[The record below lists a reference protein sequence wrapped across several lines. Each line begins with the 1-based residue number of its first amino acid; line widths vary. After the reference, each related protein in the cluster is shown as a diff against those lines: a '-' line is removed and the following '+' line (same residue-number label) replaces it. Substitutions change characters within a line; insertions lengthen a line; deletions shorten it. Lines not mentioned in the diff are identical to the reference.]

1 MPIMIDKHGN
11 AIDVPQND
19 INIALQQGYVYAP
32 TGAMAGMNKTSIANI
47 TRQPEVKAPVV
58 ENKPSTNSILQFKPG
73 ITETQ
78 KTQLVNRLNSINA
91 GSAMTETD
99 IKNFNYGL
107 GESWK
112 SYVKDTNTQTEDY
125 KTGNSIIDA
134 IVDQISPE
142 QLATTNYQWTD
153 TMQDQAK
160 KIAEADFGPYYN
172 RMFESEEAT
181 LKSGLKDYQTTYERD
196 IYDTGVKKEELQ
208 DEYTQALQNA
218 RRTYASSGLAYSS
231 ERSNKESNLGKALSK
246 GLLAQDVSL
255 GRTKEDVEAAQQA
268 LLQKGELRL
277 GTSAIDPLKSTYKY
291 NSPLSERY
299 SGELELEK
307 RKAIAEDTQR
317 QKANYTQS
325 YV

>member
-1 MPIMIDKHGN
+1 MSIMIDKHGN
-11 AIDVPQND
+11 AVDVPQND

-32 TGAMAGMNKTSIANI
+32 TGVTAGMSKSQIANI
-47 TRQPEVKAPVV
+47 NPIQQPKV
-58 ENKPSTNSILQFKPG
+58 NTTLQFKQG
-73 ITETQ
+73 LSETQ
-78 KTQLVNRLNSINA
+78 KKQLQNRLNSINN
-91 GSAMTETD
+91 GSPITQTD
-99 IKNFNYGL
+99 INNFNYGL
-107 GESWK
+107 GDSWK
-112 SYVKDTNTQTEDY
+112 TYVKSSDNEDTSVVEDKTDY

-134 IVDQISPE
+134 IVEKITPE

-153 TMQDQAK
+153 TMQNDAK

-196 IYDTGVKKEELQ
+196 IYDTGVKKEQLQ
-208 DEYTQALQNA
+208 DDYTQALQNA

-231 ERSNKESNLGKALSK
+231 ERGNKETALGKSLEK
-246 GLLAQDVSL
+246 GLLAEDVSL

-277 GTSAIDPLKSTYKY
+277 GTSAVEPLKSTYKY
-291 NSPLSERY
+291 STPLSERY

-307 RKAIAEDTQR
+307 RKAVAEDIQR
-317 QKANYTQS
+317 QKSNYTQT